1 MKFTSDISGKEFPTR
16 EKVDASLVR
25 RPIIEAIKK
34 DHPEFDDTCSLAM
47 TELNEYRE
55 KYIADFLQ
63 QELGELDEMETK
75 VVNALKEKT
84 LISDNPDDDD
94 DIANST
100 FGQRVADRVAS
111 FGGSWTFIIIFVTFL
126 LGWIAVNIVLLA
138 NKGWDPYP
146 FILLNL
152 ILSCVAALQAPVIMM
167 SQNRQ
172 GEKDRDK
179 AQNDYMVNLK
189 SELEIRM
196 LHEKIDHLIL
206 HQEQSLIEIQKVQV
220 DMMND
225 ILARLEK
232 KA

>member
-1 MKFTSDISGKEFPTR
+1 MKFTSDVSGKEFPQR
-16 EKVDASLVR
+16 EKVAATLVR
-25 RPIIEAIKK
+25 KPLVEMIKK
-34 DHPEFDDTCSLAM
+34 DHPEFDETCSLAM
-47 TELNEYRE
+47 SELNEYRE

-63 QELGELDEMETK
+63 QELGPLDEMETK
-75 VVNALKEKT
+75 VVNALRDKT
-84 LISDNPDDDD
+84 IISDNPDDDD

-179 AQNDYMVNLK
+179 AENDYMVNLK

-196 LHEKIDHLIL
+196 LHEKIDHLIMQ
-206 HQEQSLIEIQKVQV
+206 QEQALLEIQKAQIEA
-220 DMMND
+220 MND

-232 KA
+232 KL

>member
-1 MKFTSDISGKEFPTR
+1 MKFTSDVSGKEFPQR
-16 EKVDASLVR
+16 EKVAATLVR
-25 RPIIEAIKK
+25 KPLVEMIKK
-34 DHPEFDDTCSLAM
+34 DHPEFDETCSLAM
-47 TELNEYRE
+47 SELNEYRE

-63 QELGELDEMETK
+63 QELGPLDEMETK
-75 VVNALKEKT
+75 VVNALKDKT
-84 LISDNPDDDD
+84 IISDNPDDDD

-100 FGQRVADRVAS
+100 FGQRVADRVAA
-111 FGGSWTFIIIFVTFL
+111 FGGSWTFIIMFVSFL

-179 AQNDYMVNLK
+179 AENDYMVNLK

-206 HQEQSLIEIQKVQV
+206 QQEQALIEIQKAQIEA
-220 DMMND
+220 MND
-225 ILARLEK
+225 ILNRLEK
-232 KA
+232 KL